1 MQSGRGSQICKAKIK
16 PDKVVEVIGWRAVGS
31 KLTGYSKRN
40 QVEWAVGENASTQR
54 ELLEEDFIV
63 SHLSMPGIL
72 LQIFFFKEIKTFM
85 YGLAI
90 ANRLKTSRWP
100 MSLI

>member
-40 QVEWAVGENASTQR
+40 QVEWAVGEMHQR
-54 ELLEEDFIV
+54 K
-63 SHLSMPGIL
+63 G
-72 LQIFFFKEIKTFM
+72 
-85 YGLAI
+85 
-90 ANRLKTSRWP
+90 NC
-100 MSLI
+100 